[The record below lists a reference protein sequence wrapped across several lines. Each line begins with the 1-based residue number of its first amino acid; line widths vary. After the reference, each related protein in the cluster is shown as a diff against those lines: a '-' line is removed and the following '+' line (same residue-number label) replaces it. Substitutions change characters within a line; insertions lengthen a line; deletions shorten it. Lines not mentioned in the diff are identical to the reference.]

1 MKREK
6 QQKKIRKWNN
16 RGITLVELVVT
27 FALISLFTLATCQ
40 IAVRAIGVYQQF
52 RAVQTGNQVAELL
65 LEKIEGVL
73 SGAQAVSSV
82 GSGQMALTIAED
94 GTAVELTDRDWN
106 RVVVTAGALPD
117 RKRGLILHYG
127 GNGDAGEDW
136 YFDSEAYQGYEVTTF
151 SITQAGDGY
160 PDNVLRVAMTL
171 EQKNYG
177 CFQTERYVDC
187 YNFEKTDAR
196 IGMGVLTGTGK

>member
-65 LEKIEGVL
+65 LEKIEGAL

-117 RKRGLILHYG
+117 GKRGLVLHYG
-127 GNGDAGEDW
+127 GNGD
-136 YFDSEAYQGYEVTTF
+136 QGYEVTTF

-171 EQKNYG
+171 EQENYG
-177 CFQTERYVDC
+177 SFQTERYVEC

>member
-65 LEKIEGVL
+65 LEKIEGAL

-117 RKRGLILHYG
+117 G
-127 GNGDAGEDW
+127 
-136 YFDSEAYQGYEVTTF
+136 
-151 SITQAGDGY
+151 
-160 PDNVLRVAMTL
+160 
-171 EQKNYG
+171 
-177 CFQTERYVDC
+177 
-187 YNFEKTDAR
+187 
-196 IGMGVLTGTGK
+196 